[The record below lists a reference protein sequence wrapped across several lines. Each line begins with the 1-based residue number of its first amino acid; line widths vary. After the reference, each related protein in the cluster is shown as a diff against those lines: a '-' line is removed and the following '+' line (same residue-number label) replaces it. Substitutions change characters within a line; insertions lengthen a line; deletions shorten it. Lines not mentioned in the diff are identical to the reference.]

1 MEFQSSILS
10 IRLDDFQ
17 ILTDFKTMGDHNST
31 KPRDHSRRAVQL
43 IKFLIAITITNATI
57 T

>member
-43 IKFLIAITITNATI
+43 IKFLIAITISNATI